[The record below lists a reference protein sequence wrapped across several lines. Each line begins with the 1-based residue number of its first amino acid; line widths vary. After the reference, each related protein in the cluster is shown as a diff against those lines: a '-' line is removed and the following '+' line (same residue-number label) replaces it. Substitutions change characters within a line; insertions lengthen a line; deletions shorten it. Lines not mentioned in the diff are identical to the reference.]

1 MTETRDEDGSCVNGT
16 SEVSDSIE
24 ELARKGRGRTV
35 AEEDCK
41 GWRSRGEGFSSVGVS
56 RGDGGPDEIGECLLR
71 EPDGAPVIG
80 MDE

>member
-1 MTETRDEDGSCVNGT
+1 MTETRDEDDSCVSGT
-16 SEVSDSIE
+16 SEVPDSIE
-24 ELARKGRGRTV
+24 ELVRMTRGRTV

-41 GWRSRGEGFSSVGVS
+41 GWRNRGEGFSSVGVS

-71 EPDGAPVIG
+71 EPDGAPAIG